1 MRRAVSL
8 LAAALAAAMLLPS
21 AAGAVTVGAPLG
33 LPVNVGESC
42 QGLVFFGTPPG
53 CTIFGVDSGGAWTSQ
68 TPPGNWTITTARVR
82 TGPAV
87 GPMVFT
93 VLRVLRS
100 QAGSPPSGAI
110 CCTAPVES
118 QVFTPAPNT
127 VNEVPVNLPVANI
140 VENIEGEPVEVVDY
154 LGISMLDLSSS
165 LPLHRA
171 TSAGD
176 PAVSAGLSYFIPPIR
191 AGQQG
196 LQAGGLTELVPLV
209 NGEYQPAPATTTA
222 PAAAAPTTAV
232 PTPPNAV
239 VLPPPFGL
247 LPGARLLPGGARA
260 RLGVNAPGAGLLRAF
275 SPLAGRARTSSV
287 HASGEQRAT
296 RNGKRKGKRHEPR
309 LLIPAHRRIKQ
320 AGKAYVTVKLTRAGK
335 RRLRKQGK
343 LRLALRIV
351 FKPDDGSVTRLSR
364 TVTFHRR

>member
-1 MRRAVSL
+1 VSL
-8 LAAALAAAMLLPS
+8 LAAASAAAMLLPS

-33 LPVNVGESC
+33 LGANVGESC
-42 QGLVFFGTPPG
+42 QGLVIFGTPPG

-127 VNEVPVNLPVANI
+127 VNEVPVNLPVTNT
-140 VENIEGEPVEVVDY
+140 VEDIEGEPVEVIDY

-171 TSAGD
+171 TSSGD
-176 PAVSAGLSYFIPPIR
+176 PAVSSGLSYFIPQIR
-191 AGQQG
+191 GGQQA

-209 NGEYQPAPATTTA
+209 NGEYQPAPATPTA
-222 PAAAAPTTAV
+222 PGAAPPTTAV
-232 PTPPNAV
+232 PPPTTIDP
-239 VLPPPFGL
+239 PPPFGL
-247 LPGARLLPGGARA
+247 LPGGRLLPGGARA

-275 SPLAGRARTSSV
+275 SPLAGRARASSV
-287 HASGEQRAT
+287 HAPGESRA
-296 RNGKRKGKRHEPR
+296 RRRGKRKGKRRKPR
-309 LLIPAHRRIKQ
+309 LLIPARRRIKQ
-320 AGKAYVTVKLTRAGK
+320 AGKAYITVKLTKAGK
-335 RRLRKQGK
+335 HRLGKRGK
-343 LRLALRIV
+343 LRLPLRFV
-351 FKPDDGSVTRLSR
+351 FKSDDGGVTRRNRHL
-364 TVTFHRR
+364 TFRR

>member
-1 MRRAVSL
+1 MRRALSL
-8 LAAALAAAMLLPS
+8 LAAASAAAMLLPS

-33 LPVNVGESC
+33 LAANVGESC
-42 QGLVFFGTPPG
+42 QGLVIFGTPPG
-53 CTIFGVDSGGAWTSQ
+53 CTLFGVDSGGAWTSQ

-87 GPMVFT
+87 GPMVFS
-93 VLRVLRS
+93 VIRVLRS

-127 VNEVPVNLPVANI
+127 VNEVPVNLPVTNT
-140 VENIEGEPVEVVDY
+140 VEDIEGEPVEVIDY

-176 PAVSAGLSYFIPPIR
+176 PAVSVGLSYFIPAMR
-191 AGQQG
+191 AGQQE
-196 LQAGGLTELVPLV
+196 LQAGGLTEFVPLI

-222 PAAAAPTTAV
+222 PEPVAPTTAV
-232 PTPPNAV
+232 PTPSNAV
-239 VLPPPFGL
+239 VPPPFTL

-275 SPLAGRARTSSV
+275 SPLARRARTSFV
-287 HASGEQRAT
+287 HHASGGHRAR
-296 RNGKRKGKRHEPR
+296 RNGMRKNKRRKPR
-309 LLIPAHRRIKQ
+309 LLIPAHRRIKG
-320 AGKAYVTVKLTRAGK
+320 AGKAYITVKLTKAGK
-335 RRLRKQGK
+335 RRLRRRGK
-343 LRLALRIV
+343 LKLPLRVI

-364 TVTFHRR
+364 HLTFRR